1 MGKQYNK
8 VEKRRRQ
15 KNRIGRIKERIKA
28 AKKGK

>member
-15 KNRIGRIKERIKA
+15 KNRIRRIKERIKA

>member
-8 VEKRRRQ
+8 VEKRRRR
-15 KNRIGRIKERIKA
+15 KNKIRRIKERIKA